1 MTDKVVSIAPAI
13 PGLRAKVD
21 RILDSAWTPPSGPIP
36 NPEDSALVAG
46 FAEFEKLREQSVRL
60 EQARRRKEHP
70 AVFRQTEREVARLY
84 ARMNELFN
92 FIYLTPAAGL
102 IGAAIKL
109 RILTHYA
116 VDIDCKDAEIEAFFD
131 VLRVIE
137 REARA
142 LGWQRQLRRENGG

>member
-1 MTDKVVSIAPAI
+1 MTDKIVSIAPAI
-13 PGLRAKVD
+13 PGLRGKVD
-21 RILDSAWTPPSGPIP
+21 HILDSAWSPPSGPIS
-36 NPEDSALVAG
+36 NPDDSVLVAG

-60 EQARRRKEHP
+60 ERARRRKEHP
-70 AVFRQTEREVARLY
+70 AVFRQTERELARLY
-84 ARMNELFN
+84 ARMGDLFN

-109 RILTHYA
+109 RMLTHYA
-116 VDIDCKDAEIEAFFD
+116 IDVDCKDAEIEAFFD

-142 LGWQRQLRRENGG
+142 QG